1 MCFEFLQSTCK
12 DKQEESNNKRSFAP
26 VCSHRFLWQRDVQN
40 LETKLLGH
48 LCGRKVHSPSGCT
61 GRMIYYVFQ
70 FLKGNNLA
78 KIRWFH
84 HLWKRSQKC
93 GCGTWGRGLM
103 MNIVLGWWLRILKVF
118 NNSMI
123 LRHPGVQIL
132 LPEFQ
137 DSLLCERSSSGCI
150 AV

>member
-1 MCFEFLQSTCK
+1 MCFKFLQSTCK
-12 DKQEESNNKRSFAP
+12 DKQEKRNNKRSFAP

-84 HLWKRSQKC
+84 HLCTCSQKC